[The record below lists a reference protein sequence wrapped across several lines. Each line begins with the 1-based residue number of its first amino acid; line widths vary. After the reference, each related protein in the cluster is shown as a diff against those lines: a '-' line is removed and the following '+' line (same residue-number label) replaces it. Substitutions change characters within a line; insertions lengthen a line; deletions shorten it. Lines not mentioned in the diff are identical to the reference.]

1 MLVSP
6 SLPFHL
12 DLLVD
17 PIRDLG
23 YREIWVNGN
32 TLDRRGQRIVY
43 AFAAKIKKNRWHL
56 FVRRRENASTTNLT
70 EKKESSLING
80 EFLRTLRPFGDML
93 TVNEENRMI
102 RSSLRILISTTIA
115 TLPLILRKSAQPMG
129 LQGFVPKGKTHSG
142 LSPKSFPWK
151 SILSQAEEYKISVNE
166 VRIAAECVIGDIINS
181 FNRPQ

>member
-1 MLVSP
+1 M
-6 SLPFHL
+6 
-12 DLLVD
+12 
-17 PIRDLG
+17 
-23 YREIWVNGN
+23 
-32 TLDRRGQRIVY
+32 
-43 AFAAKIKKNRWHL
+43 
-56 FVRRRENASTTNLT
+56 
-70 EKKESSLING
+70 

-115 TLPLILRKSAQPMG
+115 TLRLILRKSAQPMG